1 MRLCRFGDS
10 RLGLVEGRRVR
21 DVTAALEVLPAY
33 RYPLPGYDPL
43 IANLD
48 KVIPR
53 IREISAEAPVLALES
68 QKLLSP
74 VANPGKI
81 IAAPVNYAA
90 HLSEVASDSQLS
102 AGNASHSMTIRQVG
116 LFLKANSSL
125 VGPGEGIG
133 LWHLE
138 RRNDHEVEL
147 AVVIG
152 KRANNVSRQDALQYV
167 AGYSIG
173 LDISIRGQE
182 DRSFRKSPDSYT
194 VLGPWLVTADE
205 IPDAGQLNLSI
216 SLNGEIKQSSNTK
229 YMTLGVEELIEMAS
243 SYYTLQPGDIIS
255 TGTPEGVSPIV
266 PGDVIVA
273 TIEKIGSME
282 VKVRAAHQRK
292 PEGEPIDHSVSR
304 QAGNVG

>member
-1 MRLCRFGDS
+1 
-10 RLGLVEGRRVR
+10 
-21 DVTAALEVLPAY
+21 
-33 RYPLPGYDPL
+33 
-43 IANLD
+43 
-48 KVIPR
+48 
-53 IREISAEAPVLALES
+53 
-68 QKLLSP
+68 
-74 VANPGKI
+74 
-81 IAAPVNYAA
+81 
-90 HLSEVASDSQLS
+90 
-102 AGNASHSMTIRQVG
+102 MTIHQVG

-152 KRANNVSRQDALQYV
+152 KRANNVSREDALQYV

-205 IPDAGQLNLSI
+205 IPDPGHLNLSI
-216 SLNGEIKQSSNTK
+216 SLNGEVKQNSNTK
-229 YMTLGVEELIEMAS
+229 YMTLGVPELIEMAS
-243 SYYTLQPGDIIS
+243 SFYTLHPGDIIS

-273 TIEKIGSME
+273 TIEKIGRMA
-282 VKVRAAHQRK
+282 VKVRAAHQGK
-292 PEGEPIDHSVSR
+292 SEGEHPIDLSVSR
-304 QAGNVG
+304 QAGNVR